1 MNAYPELTI
10 SLVQM
15 KLSFLNNYLE
25 WNPWLLERASILV
38 SKEQVSL
45 VRLFQA
51 FQVID

>member
-15 KLSFLNNYLE
+15 KLSSLNSYLE
-25 WNPWLLERASILV
+25 WNPWLLERASTLV